1 MKKYKTI
8 RLLAAALLLA
18 AILPAAA
25 PAAEGETFT
34 VSYGKGYYFENPLT
48 GAEATGIFTGS
59 IPPSATVASGGSVT
73 VAENTIRFRDY
84 EFVAW
89 EYSYTVMED
98 GEEKTV
104 KQRYNPGDTIEN
116 VTSNMVLQAVWKRP
130 AELPLEIGGFLYYK
144 KDDINVDGTEPDP
157 VRYTTGHPLT
167 VADCPFQKDGH
178 EFTAWVDGDGR
189 VYPAGSEL
197 TPDSVTVTL
206 LPIWAKDNEAVV
218 THRVTYTTDEPG
230 LTGELPAS
238 FELYEKTTFIVAEN
252 TQSKEGYAFSHWV
265 DQNGNRCN
273 PGDTYTC
280 SGSET
285 VLRAVWI
292 RTDAQYTITPSCSAG
307 GSISPNVPQTV
318 QQGGTCVFVFLPDEG
333 YEIRKVTVNGETV
346 ETSDSYMFENVSAD
360 AEIHVEFAAVGS
372 TAPGGDVYRIT
383 LNCTDGGSAV
393 LNGPPEVEEGGS
405 RILTVTPDEGYTL
418 TMITVNGLE
427 RTADAEGRL
436 ALDGILEDM
445 TIEIAF
451 ERESGSNAVYYI
463 MIAAIVLVFAAAG
476 YFFYRKRA

>member
-1 MKKYKTI
+1 M
-8 RLLAAALLLA
+8 
-18 AILPAAA
+18 
-25 PAAEGETFT
+25 
-34 VSYGKGYYFENPLT
+34 
-48 GAEATGIFTGS
+48 
-59 IPPSATVASGGSVT
+59 
-73 VAENTIRFRDY
+73 
-84 EFVAW
+84 
-89 EYSYTVMED
+89 
-98 GEEKTV
+98 
-104 KQRYNPGDTIEN
+104 
-116 VTSNMVLQAVWKRP
+116 
-130 AELPLEIGGFLYYK
+130 
-144 KDDINVDGTEPDP
+144 
-157 VRYTTGHPLT
+157 
-167 VADCPFQKDGH
+167 
-178 EFTAWVDGDGR
+178 
-189 VYPAGSEL
+189 
-197 TPDSVTVTL
+197 
-206 LPIWAKDNEAVV
+206 
-218 THRVTYTTDEPG
+218 
-230 LTGELPAS
+230 
-238 FELYEKTTFIVAEN
+238 
-252 TQSKEGYAFSHWV
+252 

-318 QQGGTCVFVFLPDEG
+318 HQGGTCVFVFLPDEG

-360 AEIHVEFAAVGS
+360 AEIHVEFAAIGS